1 VLTILR
7 IVLWSPSSLNAR
19 CLSKTSSVGVP
30 LAGDNGVRNGRS
42 RGGYLCENTA
52 RHCSSFVC
60 SILGLCCPQA
70 GPDWLEN
77 LYARPSRPG
86 APRLL
91 LCDNHCSHDTYEFR
105 KFCLDHD
112 IHLFPLPG
120 HATNILQPLDVVVF
134 SPLDRYC
141 SAAVDDWTAHV
152 VDSEEQEDFSDSKV
166 ARIQVLHHSLFNAS
180 IFAKK
185 DGHAYAIKRK
195 EGARGW
201 KS

>member
-19 CLSKTSSVGVP
+19 CPSKTSSVGVP
-30 LAGDNGVRNGRS
+30 LAGDNSVRNGRS
-42 RGGYLCENTA
+42 RGGYLYENTA
-52 RHCSSFVC
+52 RHCSLFVC

-70 GPDWLEN
+70 GPDWLEK
-77 LYARPSRPG
+77 LHARPSRPG

-91 LCDNHCSHDTYEFR
+91 LCDNHSSHDTYEFR

-141 SAAVDDWTAHV
+141 SAAVDDWTPMLETQK
-152 VDSEEQEDFSDSKV
+152 SR
-166 ARIQVLHHSLFNAS
+166 RILVTLKWRAFKYCITVYSTRAYLG
-180 IFAKK
+180 KK
-185 DGHAYAIKRK
+185 MAMPMQ
-195 EGARGW
+195 
-201 KS
+201 